1 MIMITLMLI
10 IIVMSLPWVLAGNP
24 SNRSST
30 RTDRV
35 WEQPEFFGKPRDRRK
50 YNNSIWMRRYNNK
63 RVVPK
68 T

>member
-1 MIMITLMLI
+1 
-10 IIVMSLPWVLAGNP
+10 MSLPGVFVGNP
-24 SNRSST
+24 SNQSST

-50 YNNSIWMRRYNNK
+50 YNNSIWMRRYNKK

>member
-1 MIMITLMLI
+1 
-10 IIVMSLPWVLAGNP
+10 MSLPGVFAGNP
-24 SNRSST
+24 STQSSS

-35 WEQPEFFGKPRDRRK
+35 WEQPEFFGKPRDRLK
-50 YNNSIWMRRYNNK
+50 YNNSIWMRRYDKK